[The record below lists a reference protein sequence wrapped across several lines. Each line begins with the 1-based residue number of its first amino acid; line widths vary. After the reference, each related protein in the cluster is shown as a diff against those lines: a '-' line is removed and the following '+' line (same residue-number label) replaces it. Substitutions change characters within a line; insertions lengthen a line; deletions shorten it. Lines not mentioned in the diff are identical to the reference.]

1 MGTKKIEF
9 WVIFFVNRHGE
20 IFTYSDES
28 VDKLNEKIEYIT
40 RILNNKF
47 IKTEKFSTE
56 IEVSE
61 WVSVG

>member
-40 RILNNKF
+40 RILGNKF

-61 WVSVG
+61 

>member
-61 WVSVG
+61 